1 MIEVLEEIKPKKL
14 TKKQRFMEFLMEMD
28 KLMAENPLREVPMG
42 HDFTDKMY
50 IRSIFIPAGAA
61 LTSKIHLTEHPYEM
75 SMGKIII
82 ADIDGLT
89 AIDAP
94 YRGVTKKGSIRCD
107 FEIED
112 TIWSTYHYNEDNC
125 RDINTIELRIFKDYN
140 LTRK

>member
-61 LTSKIHLTEHPYEM
+61 LTSKIHLTEQ
-75 SMGKIII
+75 K
-82 ADIDGLT
+82 
-89 AIDAP
+89 
-94 YRGVTKKGSIRCD
+94 RGYPAAGITEKMLCQDWLWSIPIRV
-107 FEIED
+107 
-112 TIWSTYHYNEDNC
+112 
-125 RDINTIELRIFKDYN
+125 K
-140 LTRK
+140 